1 VKILNKVS
9 PKLRQFLI
17 EHPTALRPLTN
28 VLSVAFAERTL
39 QLYYFYSDDES
50 VARAS
55 HDYPDESVVAIFIR
69 ENQQPLDEFISLIF
83 EAQNSTSEKQFLK
96 LFAKAKS
103 GAISKNDFAR
113 DIVRLE
119 FDATKRTRDLLEGIK
134 LGRGEIKKSHY
145 YKLCKDVPND
155 FEEFLLYSKRVSAP
169 QRDIIKHYEAIYDS
183 LRKQDPLP
191 QQR

>member
-1 VKILNKVS
+1 MGKHVVFSSVLLLSVGLCGATRAQEVKILNKVS

-119 FDATKRTRDLLEGIK
+119 FDATKRTRDLL
-134 LGRGEIKKSHY
+134 
-145 YKLCKDVPND
+145 
-155 FEEFLLYSKRVSAP
+155 
-169 QRDIIKHYEAIYDS
+169 
-183 LRKQDPLP
+183 
-191 QQR
+191 